1 MRTVLLALLHRRSGL
16 SFQLKTARYEVI
28 GTMTLNPKTSQH
40 EMEISEAD
48 YLKHAKE
55 LARLCQ
61 QPTTAV
67 YPLEFREKIDEQAVT
82 KRAEDYIAARSE
94 DHLGFPGVSGDAFA
108 MGPEETMAGRVIP
121 TFGKMDTPKAEYI
134 LADDLKGKPFFA
146 LRKIAQQL
154 GIDTTSTKGNDALK
168 AAIRTSRLANK
179 ILAHEQVA

>member
-1 MRTVLLALLHRRSGL
+1 MRTVLLGLLHRRSGL

-48 YLKHAKE
+48 YLRHAKE

-67 YPLEFREKIDEQAVT
+67 YPLEFREHDARHTVPLSVIDQLSCE
-82 KRAEDYIAARSE
+82 
-94 DHLGFPGVSGDAFA
+94 LGKFSVQPDDITGGGVSGDTFA

-121 TFGKMDTPKAEYI
+121 TFGTPM
-134 LADDLKGKPFFA
+134 GPN
-146 LRKIAQQL
+146 
-154 GIDTTSTKGNDALK
+154 GIDTTLKFNQLVK
-168 AAIRTSRLANK
+168 AAKAAGVPLKKGGNREDVLHAIA
-179 ILAHEQVA
+179 AHA